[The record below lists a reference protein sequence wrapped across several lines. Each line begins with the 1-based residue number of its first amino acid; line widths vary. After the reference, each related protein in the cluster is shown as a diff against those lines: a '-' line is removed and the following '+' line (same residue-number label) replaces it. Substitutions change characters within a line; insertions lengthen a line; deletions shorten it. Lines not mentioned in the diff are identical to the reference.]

1 MILADYYEQLGRL
14 EEVIELMQKILELD
28 PYNKEIK
35 TRLKLVQ
42 RRAGK

>member
-28 PYNKEIK
+28 PYNIE
-35 TRLKLVQ
+35 VMPSV
-42 RRAGK
+42 AN